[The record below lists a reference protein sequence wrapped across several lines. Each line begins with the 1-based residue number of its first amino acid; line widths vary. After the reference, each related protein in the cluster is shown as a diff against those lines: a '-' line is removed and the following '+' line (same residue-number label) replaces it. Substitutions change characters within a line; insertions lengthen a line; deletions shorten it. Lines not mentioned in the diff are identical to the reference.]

1 MITPRLSPRMRQ
13 AHKKAR
19 PGQKGGLKSAG
30 TMPKSHPGRNAGK
43 RENRR
48 FRKVFAPEQ
57 AVFARILEMAEGQAT
72 KRQVPPLRVQKLRW
86 RGGRDHGP
94 DATDRH
100 TRGSGGLGKGFESLV
115 GDRAQDLVVISS

>member
-19 PGQKGGLKSAG
+19 PAQEGGLKSAG

-43 RENRR
+43 PENRR
-48 FRKVFAPEQ
+48 FRTVFAPEQ

-86 RGGRDHGP
+86 RGGRYHGP

-100 TRGSGGLGKGFESLV
+100 ARGSGGLGKGFESLV
-115 GDRAQDLVVISS
+115 GDRAQDLVVISC